1 VEECLGLLRRGG
13 LLYIGTADSEPVDMA
28 DLEPHV
34 MRLHQPFHRII
45 VTEKRLHAIVRG
57 YDVDVVGTYTRSYHD
72 TRRPFANY
80 RFLDELNRALGHNLD
95 RAMDAAAA
103 TGAFLRSPRLWFFAL
118 FGYGFPSAVEPAILV
133 RKR

>member
-1 VEECLGLLRRGG
+1 MGTVPFLIGG
-13 LLYIGTADSEPVDMA
+13 LSPAPVSTRSSVSLPGRDGF
-28 DLEPHV
+28 
-34 MRLHQPFHRII
+34 QN
-45 VTEKRLHAIVRG
+45 
-57 YDVDVVGTYTRSYHD
+57 DVEVVGTYTRSYHD

-95 RAMDAAAA
+95 RAMDGAAA